1 MIDMGSA
8 DIAFM
13 VCRMAWYM
21 DMGMGQ
27 LAAIPTV
34 YIFMQK
40 TLAYLSLS
48 LSNRTNTESQ

>member
-13 VCRMAWYM
+13 VCRMAWDM

>member
-8 DIAFM
+8 DLAFT
-13 VCRMAWYM
+13 VCRMAW
-21 DMGMGQ
+21 DMGQ
-27 LAAIPTV
+27 FAAIPTV

-40 TLAYLSLS
+40 TLAFLSLS